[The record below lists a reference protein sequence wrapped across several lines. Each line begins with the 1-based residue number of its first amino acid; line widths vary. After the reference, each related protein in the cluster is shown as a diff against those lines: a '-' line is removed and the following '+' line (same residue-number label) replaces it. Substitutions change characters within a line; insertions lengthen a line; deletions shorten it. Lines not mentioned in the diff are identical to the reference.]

1 MPVREGTAPAGADEA
16 VAEAGGHGLL
26 IGERTREAVPS
37 LGSAR
42 RLLLLEMGSFAP
54 SAWAATLAPLLP
66 GEDLVLLPASPD
78 GRDLAPRLAAAMRR
92 PLLAGAILAT
102 PERIVVVRHAG
113 LVAEEHHLGG
123 PAVATLVPGCRGV
136 ESLPAGAA
144 PPELT
149 DISPA
154 PPSPVPAAPAAAAA
168 HDAEVLE
175 VLPPDPATMDLAE
188 AGRIVA
194 GGAGLGSAA
203 SFELLASVAA
213 ALGASAGATR
223 VATDAGWM
231 SGERQIGT
239 TGVAVAPR
247 LYVAIG
253 ISGAVQHVSGLG
265 QPDHVVSVNLDPS
278 CPMMALADLA
288 IVTDGPALLAE
299 LAARLGTGAGPG
311 ARGPGTGAGAGSGA
325 RGAGR

>member
-1 MPVREGTAPAGADEA
+1 
-16 VAEAGGHGLL
+16 
-26 IGERTREAVPS
+26 
-37 LGSAR
+37 
-42 RLLLLEMGSFAP
+42 
-54 SAWAATLAPLLP
+54 
-66 GEDLVLLPASPD
+66 
-78 GRDLAPRLAAAMRR
+78 
-92 PLLAGAILAT
+92 
-102 PERIVVVRHAG
+102 
-113 LVAEEHHLGG
+113 
-123 PAVATLVPGCRGV
+123 
-136 ESLPAGAA
+136 
-144 PPELT
+144 
-149 DISPA
+149 
-154 PPSPVPAAPAAAAA
+154 
-168 HDAEVLE
+168 VLE